1 MWGKKMIDQQNL
13 NKWLAERIKDE
24 SDALELLSR
33 HPQARAMTF
42 GAREAY
48 LKVLFYLNGEL
59 DD

>member
-1 MWGKKMIDQQNL
+1 MIDLEKL
-13 NKWLAERIKDE
+13 NEWLAERIKDE
-24 SDALELLSR
+24 SAALELLSR
-33 HPQARAMTF
+33 HPHARAMTF